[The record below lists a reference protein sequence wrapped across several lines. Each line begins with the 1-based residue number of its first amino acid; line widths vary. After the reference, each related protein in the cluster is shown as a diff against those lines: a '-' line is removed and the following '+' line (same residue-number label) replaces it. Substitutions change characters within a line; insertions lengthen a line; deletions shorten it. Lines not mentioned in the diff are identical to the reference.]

1 MRVLVDTSVW
11 SLALRRRGPA
21 EHPAVERLS
30 GFLDAGEDLFLT
42 GLILQEILQAFRSE
56 KVADTVAER
65 LEPFPLLLIEA
76 ETCRT
81 AARLYR
87 QCREQGL
94 GASTI
99 DCHIAASSITND
111 CQLLT
116 TDRDFE
122 RMASISPLQLAS

>member
-11 SLALRRRGPA
+11 SLALRRGGPA

-30 GFLDAGEDLFLT
+30 GLLDSGEDLFLT

-56 KVADTVAER
+56 EVAMQVAKH
-65 LEPFPLLLIEA
+65 LEPFPLLPMEPENCSA
-76 ETCRT
+76 

-87 QCREQGL
+87 QCREKGL

-99 DCHIAASSITND
+99 DCHIAASAITHD
-111 CQLLT
+111 CRLLT
-116 TDRDFE
+116 TDRDFD
-122 RMASISPLQLAS
+122 RMAGISPLVLM

>member
-11 SLALRRRGPA
+11 SLALRRGGPVD
-21 EHPAVERLS
+21 HPAVVNLRD
-30 GFLDAGEDLFLT
+30 FLDSGEDLFLT

-56 KVADTVAER
+56 KVASEIADR
-65 LEPFPLLLIEA
+65 LDPFPLLPIKPDL
-76 ETCRT
+76 CRA

-87 QCREQGL
+87 QCRGQGL

-99 DCHIAASSITND
+99 DCHIAASAIEYN
-111 CQLLT
+111 CRLLT

-122 RMASISPLQLAS
+122 RMSQVCPIELA